1 MKTFRITF
9 TSNPESGIYSA
20 NLVNAESAE
29 QASAYF
35 QTLGNYEIVG
45 CTETNE
51 EPKPGQPVHT
61 VPEDWEAPEEEKET
75 TARTAEEVTADIIAY
90 FESNEEEFN
99 QAIKELDS
107 YNGYLGD
114 DRYYSMDEL
123 DELYNGVEPSEILA
137 RAFYGYDEDTYTTDS
152 AGNRE
157 YGPFNPNREYFRFNG
172 YGNLVSADYKD
183 YSAQLDE
190 YAIEAMS
197 DNRCY
202 IDSIEDS
209 EELAALFDEL
219 EEAKANEE

>member
-20 NLVNAESAE
+20 NLVNAENAE

-61 VPEDWEAPEEEKET
+61 VPEEWEAPEAEK
-75 TARTAEEVTADIIAY
+75 AIRTAEEVTADIIEF
-90 FESNEEEFN
+90 FENNEDVYNE
-99 QAIKELDS
+99 AIEGLDG

-114 DRYYSMDEL
+114 NRYFSMDEL
-123 DELYNGVEPSEILA
+123 DELYTGTEPSEILR
-137 RAFYGYDEDTYTTDS
+137 RAYYGYDAETYATDGS
-152 AGNRE
+152 GNRE
-157 YGPFNPNREYFRFNG
+157 YGQFNPNREYFTYNG

-183 YSAQLDE
+183 YSGYLDK

-197 DNRCY
+197 ENRNY
-202 IDSIEDS
+202 IDTIEDNETLS
-209 EELAALFDEL
+209 ELFDEL
-219 EEAKANEE
+219 EQAEQ